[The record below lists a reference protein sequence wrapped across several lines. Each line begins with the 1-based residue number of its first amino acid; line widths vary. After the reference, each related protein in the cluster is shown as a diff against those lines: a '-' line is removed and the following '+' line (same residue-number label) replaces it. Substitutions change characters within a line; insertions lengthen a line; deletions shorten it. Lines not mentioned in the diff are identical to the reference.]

1 MIGKISKGRGFL
13 GAVKYVAGEKTDRH
27 DASLLYQNLNT
38 KDTVKDIANFFEQYK
53 ERGNTSKPVL
63 HMSLRP
69 APSDWAK
76 LKDKPEVCKD
86 IVDSFLE
93 KMGFD
98 ANHPRAVYFHNE
110 PDGQSHWHIITT
122 NVLESGRIWKS
133 SNDQYR
139 SMKACR
145 EIESDYNLF
154 GVSSNPAQRKRAS
167 KPEQDKYN
175 RTGDISPFDHIQ
187 TNIDDVFKR
196 GQVSYTEFT
205 TLLAKAGIEARLNIN
220 AAGLSGTSFSYNG
233 IPYKGSDL
241 GKAYSAKGLTARG
254 LVSDAQALETRQAQP
269 VESSKPIDRPNPIE
283 KAEPAKA
290 VQVDPL
296 RVKEVVELFKGEFW
310 GTGNKDKKITI
321 QGQADQAISK
331 AFERFDSAHID
342 KAVNFFAVNY
352 PDPQFGRALGKAK
365 SRHSTAPPRDPTP
378 SQPYFTTSAA
388 QIDAFTLPT
397 REEVGQSIASK
408 GSDSDIRS
416 GTLRDAF
423 DKLSQAEK
431 NEVWRQNN
439 APRPS
444 PRR

>member
-1 MIGKISKGRGFL
+1 MIGNISKGGSFL

-38 KDTVKDIANFFEQYK
+38 SNSVKAIAQFFEEYK
-53 ERGNTSKPVL
+53 ERGNTIKPVL

-69 APSDWAK
+69 APSDWEK

-86 IVDSFLE
+86 IVDIYLE

-98 ANHPRAVYFHNE
+98 SNHPRAVYFHNE

-145 EIESDYNLF
+145 DIENIYGLF
-154 GVSSNPAQRKRAS
+154 NVSSEPARRKNAT
-167 KPEQDKYN
+167 KPEEEKYN
-175 RTGDISPFDHIQ
+175 RTGDISPFEHIK
-187 TNIDDVFKR
+187 TNIDDIFKR

-205 TLLAKAGIEARLNIN
+205 SLLAKAGIEARLNIN
-220 AAGLSGTSFSYNG
+220 AAGLTGTSFSYNG
-233 IPYKGSDL
+233 IAYKGSKF
-241 GKAYSAKGLTARG
+241 GKDFSAKGLIARG
-254 LVSDAQALETRQAQP
+254 LVSDAQALENCQA
-269 VESSKPIDRPNPIE
+269 KPIVPIRPIDPPKPARNP
-283 KAEPAKA
+283 EPSKVANA
-290 VQVDPL
+290 DPMK
-296 RVKEVVELFKGEFW
+296 VKEVVELFKGEFW
-310 GTGNKDKKITI
+310 GTAKDKKPTLE
-321 QGQADQAISK
+321 GQAEQAISK
-331 AFERFDSAHID
+331 SLERFDSAHID
-342 KAVNFFAVNY
+342 KAVNFFALKH
-352 PDPQFGRALGKAK
+352 PKPEFGRALTKAK
-365 SRHSTAPPRDPTP
+365 SRYSTAPARDPTH
-378 SQPYFTTSAA
+378 SQPYFMSSAA
-388 QIDAFTLPT
+388 QVDALTLPK
-397 REEVGQSIASK
+397 REEVGQSFANK
-408 GSDSDIRS
+408 GSSSNIRS

-444 PRR
+444 LRR